1 MKANFR
7 DRNVFKVVG
16 TEEMR
21 IEVRIEWDLAKM
33 CVWGVDFREIWEES
47 KFRSQSVAFIPS
59 LLHENVLCL

>member
-33 CVWGVDFREIWEES
+33 CVGGWI
-47 KFRSQSVAFIPS
+47 SVKYEKKVNS
-59 LLHENVLCL
+59 DLKV